1 MQAFQACQ
9 EFLGKENRLQANV
22 RQSFI
27 NSTVASNPREIEVWF
42 KPPVCSRTNK
52 QENDMTR
59 NLDDL
64 IKAIEIEAPIPID
77 VAARRGIPE
86 RLFMDA
92 VEGSQDA
99 AKKLQDTFLTGSNSY
114 TIAADPTGVSV
125 SVDWW
130 PDGLS
135 GGLRHY
141 RAKGWHDSSPARAW
155 VLAIF
160 RAIAA
165 KEEGDLS

>member
-1 MQAFQACQ
+1 MQAFRACQ
-9 EFLGKENRLQANV
+9 ETLGKENRLQVYV
-22 RQSFI
+22 RQSFV
-27 NSTVASNPREIEVWF
+27 NSSGVSNLREIEVWF
-42 KPPVCSRTNK
+42 KPPGCSRTNK

-64 IKAIEIEAPIPID
+64 IKAIEMEAPIPID

-99 AKKLQDTFLTGSNSY
+99 AKKLHDALLAGSNAY
-114 TIAADPTGVSV
+114 TIASDPTGVSV
-125 SVDWW
+125 NVAWW
-130 PDGLS
+130 PDGLT
-135 GGLRHY
+135 GGSIHY
-141 RAKGWHDSSPARAW
+141 HAKGWHDSSPARAW
-155 VLAIF
+155 VLAML